1 MSFFRK
7 LFGTKKLEEK
17 TENFTPASPIEPP
30 AQNSQ
35 NKKTLKFKQRQPA
48 VQSSSHENRSLS
60 TFYVVG
66 TQRYDLDER
75 VNEHIKSHKNKAYKS
90 SRPIK
95 EVVEYY
101 GKIYKYSPMRSKK
114 VEVIPEPD
122 NPHDKNA
129 LAVYF
134 RGSKVGYIKAEET
147 KLVNSLL
154 EIDKTPAVRIF
165 GGPYKEFE
173 DEFESNKLIEVENP
187 FKIEVS
193 FD

>member
-1 MSFFRK
+1 
-7 LFGTKKLEEK
+7 
-17 TENFTPASPIEPP
+17 PVSPIEHP

-35 NKKTLKFKQRQPA
+35 NKKTLKFKQKQPS
-48 VQSSSHENRSLS
+48 VQSSSHENRPAS

-66 TQRYDLDER
+66 TRHYDLDEK

-114 VEVIPEPD
+114 VEIISEPD
-122 NPHDKNA
+122 NPHDRNA
-129 LAVYF
+129 LAVNF

-147 KLVNSLL
+147 QLVNSLL
-154 EIDKTPAVRIF
+154 ENDKTPTVRIF